1 MAKKKSLDEEFGTLS
16 VEEIETSDSLQK
28 ALALINQEGVVSDVP
43 PPELRKF
50 VVEKKD
56 EAKELSKLTDE
67 EKNDKDLDDI
77 ANQADQA
84 FYDLMDIAINT
95 QGKACGDIASAA
107 NNFLKIKLD
116 ARLAKMEQKY
126 KKMNQE
132 IQLKKIEMTSLK
144 SSQKDLEPDYDPND
158 DIIEINP
165 D

>member
-43 PPELRKF
+43 EPELKKF
-50 VVEKKD
+50 IVEKKN
-56 EAKELSKLTDE
+56 EAKELAKMTEE
-67 EKNDKDLDDI
+67 EKSNEDLDEI

-84 FYDLMDIAINT
+84 FYDLMDIAINST
-95 QGKACGDIASAA
+95 GKSCGEIASAS
-107 NNFLKIKLD
+107 NNFRKIKLD
-116 ARLAKMEQKY
+116 TKLAKMDAKF

-132 IQLKKIEMTSLK
+132 IQLKRIEMSQYKT
-144 SSQKDLEPDYDPND
+144 SQKDEVPDYDPSD
-158 DIIEINP
+158 DLIEINP

>member
-43 PPELRKF
+43 EPEFKKF
-50 VVEKKD
+50 IVEKKN
-56 EAKELSKLTDE
+56 EAKELSKMTDE
-67 EKNDKDLDDI
+67 EKSEKDLDEI

-95 QGKACGDIASAA
+95 TGKACGDIASAA

-116 ARLAKMEQKY
+116 TKLAKLDAKY

-132 IQLKKIEMTSLK
+132 IQLKRIEMTSLK
-144 SSQKDLEPDYDPND
+144 SSQKEEISEYDPSD

-165 D
+165 E

>member
-43 PPELRKF
+43 EPEFKKF
-50 VVEKKD
+50 IVEKKN
-56 EAKELSKLTDE
+56 EAKDLAKLTDE
-67 EKNDKDLDDI
+67 EKSEKDLDEI

-95 QGKACGDIASAA
+95 TGKACGDIASAA

-116 ARLAKMEQKY
+116 TKLAKMEQKY

-144 SSQKDLEPDYDPND
+144 SSQKEEISEYDPSD

>member
-1 MAKKKSLDEEFGTLS
+1 MGKKKTLDEEFGTLS
-16 VEEIETSDSLQK
+16 QEEIETSDSLQQ

-43 PPELRKF
+43 EPELKKF
-50 VVEKKD
+50 IVAKKD
-56 EAKELSKLTDE
+56 EAKELAKLTDE
-67 EKNDKDLDDI
+67 EKTSKELDDI

-116 ARLAKMEQKY
+116 TKLAKMDAKF
-126 KKMNQE
+126 KKMNQD
-132 IQLKKIEMTSLK
+132 IQMKKIEMSKLKTS
-144 SSQKDLEPDYDPND
+144 QNEEIPEYDPED

>member
-16 VEEIETSDSLQK
+16 VEEIESSDSLQQ
-28 ALALINQEGVVSDVP
+28 ALALINQEGVISDVP
-43 PPELRKF
+43 EPEFKKF
-50 VVEKKD
+50 IVEKKN
-56 EAKELSKLTDE
+56 EAKELSKMTDE
-67 EKNDKDLDDI
+67 EKSEKDLDEI

-95 QGKACGDIASAA
+95 TGKACGDIASAA

-116 ARLAKMEQKY
+116 TKLAKLDAKY

-132 IQLKKIEMTSLK
+132 IQMKKIEMTSLK
-144 SSQKDLEPDYDPND
+144 SSQKEEISEYDPSD

-165 D
+165 E

>member
-116 ARLAKMEQKY
+116 ARIAKMEQKY

-144 SSQKDLEPDYDPND
+144 SSQKDLEPDYDPSD

>member
-43 PPELRKF
+43 EPEFKKF
-50 VVEKKD
+50 VVEKKN
-56 EAKELSKLTDE
+56 EAKDLAKLTDE
-67 EKNDKDLDDI
+67 EKSDKDLDEI

-95 QGKACGDIASAA
+95 TGKACGDIASAA

-116 ARLAKMEQKY
+116 TKLAKMEQKY

-144 SSQKDLEPDYDPND
+144 SSQKEEISEYDPSD

>member
-1 MAKKKSLDEEFGTLS
+1 MAKKSLDEEFGTLS

>member
-43 PPELRKF
+43 EPEFKKF
-50 VVEKKD
+50 IVEKKN
-56 EAKELSKLTDE
+56 EAKELSKMTDE
-67 EKNDKDLDDI
+67 EKSEKDLDEI

-95 QGKACGDIASAA
+95 TGKACGDIASAA

-116 ARLAKMEQKY
+116 TKLAKLDAKY

-132 IQLKKIEMTSLK
+132 IQMKKIEMTSLK
-144 SSQKDLEPDYDPND
+144 SSQKEEISEYDPSD

>member
-43 PPELRKF
+43 EPELKKF
-50 VVEKKD
+50 IVEKKN
-56 EAKELSKLTDE
+56 EAKDLSKLTDE
-67 EKNDKDLDDI
+67 EKSEKDLDEI

-95 QGKACGDIASAA
+95 TGKACGDIASAA

-116 ARLAKMEQKY
+116 TKLAKMEQKY

-144 SSQKDLEPDYDPND
+144 SSQKEEISEYDPSD

>member
-28 ALALINQEGVVSDVP
+28 ALALINQEGVVSDI
-43 PPELRKF
+43 PEPEYKKF
-50 VVEKKD
+50 IVEKKN
-56 EAKELSKLTDE
+56 EAKELAKLTDE
-67 EKNDKDLDDI
+67 EKSEKDLDEI

-95 QGKACGDIASAA
+95 TGKACGDIASAA

-116 ARLAKMEQKY
+116 TKLAKLDAKY
-126 KKMNQE
+126 KKMNQD
-132 IQLKKIEMTSLK
+132 IQMKKIEMTSLK
-144 SSQKDLEPDYDPND
+144 SSQKEEISEYDPSD

>member
-132 IQLKKIEMTSLK
+132 IQLKKICCC
-144 SSQKDLEPDYDPND
+144 
-158 DIIEINP
+158 
-165 D
+165 

>member
-56 EAKELSKLTDE
+56 EAKELSKLTTE

>member
-28 ALALINQEGVVSDVP
+28 ALALINQEGIVSDI
-43 PPELRKF
+43 PEPEYKKF
-50 VVEKKD
+50 IVEKKN
-56 EAKELSKLTDE
+56 EAKDLAKLTDE
-67 EKNDKDLDDI
+67 EKSEKDLDEI

-95 QGKACGDIASAA
+95 TGKACGDIASAA

-116 ARLAKMEQKY
+116 TKLAKMEQKY

-144 SSQKDLEPDYDPND
+144 SSQKEEISEYDPSD